1 MVFNVICHVIC
12 SYLCNIRAMGIDFD
26 VALKNFTV
34 AVTCGADPA
43 KMRHFC
49 GFIHMFRAD
58 IP

>member
-1 MVFNVICHVIC
+1 
-12 SYLCNIRAMGIDFD
+12 MGIDFD